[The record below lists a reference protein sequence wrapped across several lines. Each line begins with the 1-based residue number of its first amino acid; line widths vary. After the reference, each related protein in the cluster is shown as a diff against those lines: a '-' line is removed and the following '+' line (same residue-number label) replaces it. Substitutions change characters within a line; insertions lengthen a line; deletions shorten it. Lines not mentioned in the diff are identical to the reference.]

1 MKVKSLYI
9 YITAIAVVI
18 LALFIL
24 STGTSSEVNNFAMN
38 MQNLERPED
47 NIHKGLSTSG
57 EGMPS
62 KSNVSQDIMQRMVKL
77 KTEVEA
83 NPNDTAM
90 VRQYADLIGMAH
102 KQEEAIDLYNS
113 IIAKDPKRIDIY
125 LSLTLLY
132 YNQGNLL
139 KAEECTNN
147 ILKYDPQNLEA
158 IYNSGIIYAAKGNK
172 ERAKEIWEGLVKN
185 YPDTEAADFARQSLQ
200 KLN

>member
-1 MKVKSLYI
+1 MKIKPLYI
-9 YITAIAVVI
+9 YVAAIAVVI

-24 STGTSSEVNNFAMN
+24 DAGTSNEVNNPTMG
-38 MQNLERPED
+38 MQNQEMPMD
-47 NIHKGLSTSG
+47 DIHKGLSASG

-62 KSNVSQDIMQRMVKL
+62 KSNVSQDIMQRMAML
-77 KTEVEA
+77 KSEVEA
-83 NPNDTAM
+83 NPNDTAK
-90 VRQYADLIGMAH
+90 VREYADLIGMAH
-102 KQEEAIDLYNS
+102 KQKEAINLYNS
-113 IIAKDPKRIDIY
+113 ILAKDPKRIDIY

-132 YNQGNLL
+132 YNQGNLD

-147 ILKYDPQNLEA
+147 ILKYEPQNLEA
-158 IYNSGIIYAAKGNK
+158 TYNSGIIYAAKGNK